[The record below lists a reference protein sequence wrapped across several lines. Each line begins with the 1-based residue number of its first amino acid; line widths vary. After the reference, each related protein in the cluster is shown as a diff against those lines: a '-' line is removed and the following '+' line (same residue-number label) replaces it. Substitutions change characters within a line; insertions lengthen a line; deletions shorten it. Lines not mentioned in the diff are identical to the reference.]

1 MKKRMRKRALG
12 ILLVITTVAGIFI
25 AWEHRMWFGSW
36 GVADCAFEAVVY
48 ASRDAGGRRLVL
60 DQSGERFSFVSGED
74 VIEFQRCSSA
84 YGVRQFS
91 KVIAGNDGT
100 IYLLGNTKSDANHID
115 QEMVITCSQ
124 EGQYL
129 ETYLLCTYEQPRLS
143 CSIMGIYLMDDRA
156 VIAQKLE
163 NSIVVRALTGEVI
176 GTYAYEGAQ
185 ERLAS
190 AAIDARNG
198 QLYVVQ
204 YNGIIVSIDM
214 ADGGQRICYDAS
226 HVEKSV
232 PRDISVDR
240 SGTVYVTDIGT
251 RECFILG
258 RQGRVDIREWEESMP
273 FLERDICY
281 FIDATHGLTAVSE
294 NKLHIYKDAQV
305 RCIETAAYSEA
316 MLAAQNWELFGC
328 VLVAACIGCYLLS
341 AIYYFVKKASQ
352 YARFALVITT
362 GTILVA
368 GMVTLVVIPRYIDRV
383 LEATLARAQVA
394 SGLTAS
400 ALPTDAMRTLKTPS
414 DFDSEAYDQIRMVVR
429 KHFITEDEWINDLYC
444 TIYMVLDDVITAVYC
459 IQEDTGVIYPY
470 GWDYEG
476 SDEQEIMTTGEGKV
490 YTSSYS
496 SEGNYLFTLNPVF
509 DEDGSVVGLIEVGTD
524 TDVIY
529 EEIYEILFDLL
540 LHVAA
545 LTVVIILVSIEL
557 LSFVHPRMRE
567 DKNASLVPNNVLRLC
582 VFLIFFVTNISTS
595 FLPIYSMT
603 LAKGIN
609 GIPKEIIA
617 AIPISAEVV
626 AGAVMSLLGA
636 NVVRRMGVRRSA
648 VCCSLLIAAGF
659 FIRLAPTIWMLI
671 LSNIVI
677 GIGWGVVLLIIN
689 TAIAQKEDEQK
700 DIGFAD
706 YSAAALNG
714 VNCGVVFGGFMVG
727 VLDAVHIFLLTGIF
741 SVVIVALVWR
751 HFRRDSLKS
760 EEHEISG
767 PKKSL
772 IYFLT
777 RKRIWTF
784 LLMIVFPVIAC
795 GYYLNYM
802 YPILGESY
810 GLQESYIGYSYLLN
824 GICVISFST
833 LLTNVMEKHFKKQYA
848 MGIGVLIYAAA
859 FFMVGTYQN
868 IWVLLLSLILLG
880 IADSFALPMQTSYF
894 TDLKEV
900 EDYGYDRAIGVYS
913 LFENGAQSAGSFI
926 FGSVLLLGVRQ
937 GLYVMIGI
945 TLGLAVVFVLIA
957 GIETVSDRKE
967 RGAKGG

>member
-1 MKKRMRKRALG
+1 MKKRMRKQVLC
-12 ILLVITTVAGIFI
+12 ILLVIMTVAGISI
-25 AWEHRMWFGSW
+25 AWENRMWFGNW
-36 GVADCAFEAVVY
+36 GAADCAFEAVVY
-48 ASRDAGGRRLVL
+48 ASKDDSGRRLVL
-60 DQSGERFSFVSGED
+60 DQSGERFSFVSSND
-74 VIEFQRCSSA
+74 VIEFQSYSDI
-84 YGVRQFS
+84 YGVGEFR

-115 QEMVITCSQ
+115 QETVITCSQ
-124 EGQYL
+124 DGEYL
-129 ETYLLCTYEQPRLS
+129 ETYLLCAYDQPRLS
-143 CSIMGIYLMDDRA
+143 CSIMGIYLLGDRA
-156 VIAQKLE
+156 VVVQKLE
-163 NSIVVRALTGEVI
+163 NSIAVRELTGEVI
-176 GTYAYEGAQ
+176 DEYAYVGAQ

-190 AAIDARNG
+190 AAIDARNRKM
-198 QLYVVQ
+198 YVVQ
-204 YNGIIVSIDM
+204 YNGVIVSIDM
-214 ADGGQRICYDAS
+214 ADGALSICYDAS
-226 HVEKSV
+226 LVEKSV

-251 RECFILG
+251 RECFILSS
-258 RQGRVDIREWEESMP
+258 QGRVDIREWEDTP
-273 FLERDICY
+273 FFERDICY

-294 NKLHIYKDAQV
+294 NKLHIYRDGQV
-305 RCIETAAYSEA
+305 RYIEKAAYSEE

-328 VLVAACIGCYLLS
+328 ILLAVCLGCYLLLV
-341 AIYYFVKKASQ
+341 IYFFAKKASL
-352 YARFALVITT
+352 YARLALVITT
-362 GTILVA
+362 GTILVS
-368 GMVTLVVIPRYIDRV
+368 GMVSMLVLPRYIDRV

-394 SGLTAS
+394 SGLTVS
-400 ALPTDAMRTLKTPS
+400 ALPIDAMRAIRTPA
-414 DFDSEAYDQIRMVVR
+414 DFDSKAYDEIRTVVR
-429 KHFITEDEWINDLYC
+429 DNFITDDEWINDLYC
-444 TIYMVLDDVITAVYC
+444 TIYMILDDVITGIYC

-470 GWDYEG
+470 EWNYEG

-490 YTSSYS
+490 YTSSSS

-509 DEDGSVVGLIEVGTD
+509 DEEGSVVGLIEVGTD
-524 TDVIY
+524 TDIIY
-529 EEIYEILFDLL
+529 EEIYRILLDLIL
-540 LHVAA
+540 NVAA
-545 LTVVIILVSIEL
+545 LTVVIILVSIEI
-557 LSFVHPRMRE
+557 LSFVQPRMCE
-567 DKNASLVPNNVLRLC
+567 DKNAHVIPNNVLRLC

-595 FLPIYSMT
+595 FLPIYSMA
-603 LAKGIN
+603 LAEGID

-626 AGAVMSLLGA
+626 AGAVMSLLGS
-636 NVVRRMGVRRSA
+636 NVVRRMGVRRSS
-648 VCCSLLIAAGF
+648 VCCSILIMAGF
-659 FIRLAPTIWMLI
+659 FIRLVPTIWMLI
-671 LSNIVI
+671 LSNVVI
-677 GIGWGVVLLIIN
+677 GIGWGIVLLVIN
-689 TAIAQKEDEQK
+689 TSIAKKEDELK

-714 VNCGVVFGGFMVG
+714 VNCGVVFGGFMVS
-727 VLDAVHIFLLTGIF
+727 VFDYMHIFLLTGIF
-741 SVVIVALVWR
+741 SVVIVVLVWR
-751 HFRRDSLKS
+751 YFRNDSLKK
-760 EEHEISG
+760 EGQVDSG
-767 PKKSL
+767 TEKNL
-772 IYFLT
+772 LYFLT

-802 YPILGESY
+802 YPILGENY

-913 LFENGAQSAGSFI
+913 LFENAAQSAGSFI

-945 TLGLAVVFVLIA
+945 TLGLAIVFVLMA
-957 GIETVSDRKE
+957 GVGTVAKRKV
-967 RGAKGG
+967 KGG